1 MLRNTQSKIILI
13 ICITEILLIAGLG
26 IFCVSILQ
34 QTSNFASI
42 ENIEQ
47 INSIVKS
54 DISKVTIYVVVA
66 TVTFILISVCI
77 YMYLSKYVMY
87 PINKLIE
94 SAEEIKVEEKKNRR
108 SKGNKIANKNNTEK
122 INNGNIVDNV
132 NRIGNTDKLN
142 NINKLENTERV
153 RNIEDNKYNIIN
165 FNKKEKKKEKKGVIF
180 KNNNLEN
187 VIDAMTVELKDKLSE
202 VSTQKNQIETI
213 LLHMTDGIIA
223 FNRAGEIILINPAA
237 KKFLSIGPEDNTFDD
252 IFQKFNLD
260 INMEKIIYLENWTS
274 TEQRIQVDEKYVNVY
289 FAPFKDEKERPDG
302 VIAVIQDI
310 TEHVKLDNMQ
320 KEFVAD
326 VSHELKTPI
335 TSIMGYAD
343 TLLEGGYDEETKIK
357 FLNVIAT
364 ESRRM
369 ARLVTDLLTL
379 SRYDSNKKKTKK
391 ELFDL
396 GELVKKSQEKLAI
409 EIKKK
414 EHDVKCFVTA
424 DVPPVYADK
433 DDIER
438 VVLNILTNS
447 IKYTKDKGKIK
458 IYVGFV
464 YTDAY
469 IKIIDNGIGIP
480 EEDLSRIFERF
491 YRVDKARTRELG
503 GTGLGLSIAKEI
515 LDKNG
520 GSIDIKS
527 EVGKGTEVVIRI
539 PTKEN

>member
-1 MLRNTQSKIILI
+1 MLKTIQFKIILVFFLIGIILISGIGIAYINSINVLNTQIESGEIQNLEQVTNYLQGTQQNNVIILI
-13 ICITEILLIAGLG
+13 I
-26 IFCVSILQ
+26 
-34 QTSNFASI
+34 TSLAFIICA
-42 ENIEQ
+42 
-47 INSIVKS
+47 IV
-54 DISKVTIYVVVA
+54 ISL
-66 TVTFILISVCI
+66 F
-77 YMYLSKYVMY
+77 LSKFVIY
-87 PINKLIE
+87 PINKLIK
-94 SAEEIKVEEKKNRR
+94 SAEKIAEDEQKNKGKIKVIKEKKNNEV
-108 SKGNKIANKNNTEK
+108 G
-122 INNGNIVDNV
+122 
-132 NRIGNTDKLN
+132 
-142 NINKLENTERV
+142 
-153 RNIEDNKYNIIN
+153 NIED
-165 FNKKEKKKEKKGVIF
+165 
-180 KNNNLEN
+180 
-187 VIDAMTVELKDKLSE
+187 VIDMMTVELKEKLSE

-223 FNRAGEIILINPAA
+223 FNMEGEIILINPAA
-237 KKFLSIGPEDNTFDD
+237 KKFLSIRPEDITFED
-252 IFQKFNLD
+252 IFKKFNLG

-274 TEQRIQVDEKYVNVY
+274 TEQRIQVEDKFVNVF
-289 FAPFKDEKERPDG
+289 FAPFKNEEDRPNG

-343 TLLEGGYDEETKIK
+343 TLLEADYDKETRDK
-357 FLNVIAT
+357 FLTVIAS
-364 ESRRM
+364 EARRM

-391 ELFDL
+391 EQFDL
-396 GELVKKSQEKLAI
+396 GELVKRCQDKLGI

-414 EHDVKCFVTA
+414 NHIVNCFVTA

-438 VVLNILTNS
+438 VVLNILSNS
-447 IKYTKDKGKIK
+447 IKYTPENGEIK

-464 YTDAY
+464 YNDAY
-469 IKIIDNGIGIP
+469 IKIFDNGIGIP
-480 EEDLSRIFERF
+480 EKDLSRIFERF
-491 YRVDKARTRELG
+491 YRVDKARTREMG

-527 EVGKGTEVVIRI
+527 VVGQGTEVVIRI
-539 PTKEN
+539 PTKS